1 MLKIIEQFDMNS
13 SVSFFDTAPSHEL
26 CKNFDLHSNKINE
39 SLAEITFVRSKKL
52 FEKAKTGE
60 CTKKY
65 LDRHR
70 FIETAIRLVWELFPA
85 DASANWPYKKIQKT
99 GVRNIKAMV
108 VDVTQTTLEDESVDH
123 TFFFG
128 VIHSLMNILD
138 DTLKEMHRILKF
150 EGTLVIQKSR
160 KSTADIINLVT
171 TKGMFKL
178 LEEKKRIL
186 IFQKC

>member
-1 MLKIIEQFDMNS
+1 MFISFIHDKMYGLFMNGEKMLLSAGLKEGDAVLEVGCGPGFFTLPATKIVGEKGFIYAID
-13 SVSFFDTAPSHEL
+13 
-26 CKNFDLHSNKINE
+26 INPF
-39 SLAEITFVRSKKL
+39 AIKKV
-52 FEKAKTGE
+52 
-60 CTKKY
+60 
-65 LDRHR
+65 D
-70 FIETAIRLVWELFPA
+70 
-85 DASANWPYKKIQKT
+85 KKIQKT

>member
-1 MLKIIEQFDMNS
+1 MSLHDRIEFMFISFIHDKMYGLFMNGEKMLLSAGLKEGDAVLEVGCGPGFFTLPATKIVGEKGFIYAID
-13 SVSFFDTAPSHEL
+13 
-26 CKNFDLHSNKINE
+26 INPF
-39 SLAEITFVRSKKL
+39 AIKKV
-52 FEKAKTGE
+52 
-60 CTKKY
+60 
-65 LDRHR
+65 D
-70 FIETAIRLVWELFPA
+70 
-85 DASANWPYKKIQKT
+85 KKIQKT